1 MQMTG
6 MNLGDNCSSQY
17 FVYLLDGVYASD
29 IFAHSPLL
37 STTVTPQT
45 QKVEQIF
52 NWHG

>member
-6 MNLGDNCSSQY
+6 LNLGGNCSSQC

-29 IFAHSPLL
+29 TFAHSPLL
-37 STTVTPQT
+37 STTVTLPT